1 MSENS
6 NKSVIDNRRVMKN
19 TVFLYL
25 RMLFVMI
32 ISLYTVRIVLR
43 ELGVV
48 DYGINNVVG
57 SVVALCSFLTS
68 SLTAVCN
75 RYFSKEIVKGDKV
88 SFNNCF
94 CLNVT
99 SFSVLALLAV
109 VLLETFGIWY
119 LNNKMIIPEDR
130 MFAAHIVYQFSIINL
145 CLSFISIPYNSL
157 IISHER
163 MSFFAYV
170 GIFESVAK
178 LLVAYLIVISVGDKL
193 IYYNFLSLIV
203 TVAVTLAYIIYC
215 FKYFSESRYRF
226 YWNKKEFEEIFTF
239 VSWYF
244 FGSISAVIKSSGL
257 NLLINAL
264 FSPSVNAARAIAF
277 QVEGALR
284 KFTDGFF
291 TASKP
296 QIYKAYSNNE
306 HEGLN
311 RMLIR
316 TSLICTFL
324 MAFLSLPIFFNAESI
339 LSLWLGN
346 VPQKS
351 VIFLQLIIIDSI
363 LNVITEPIILTILAT
378 GQQKIYQIVEFI
390 LRVSILPI
398 SYMFLSFGYEAEI
411 TMVVSILMS
420 IISVYVRILML
431 AGKYS
436 KFELKRFMKYVTKLI
451 LGYTFIII
459 LVKQIE
465 KDSMNEFLYIIFSS
479 VIVSLLGLFL
489 LFYMLEQKERYIIM
503 SKSVHLI
510 AKKKYDE

>member
-99 SFSVLALLAV
+99 SFSALALLAV

-130 MFAAHIVYQFSIINL
+130 MLAAHIVYQISIINL

-193 IYYNFLSLIV
+193 IYYNSLSLMV

-215 FKYFSESRYRF
+215 LKYFSESRYRF
-226 YWNKKEFEEIFTF
+226 YWNKKEFEEIFAF

-257 NLLINAL
+257 NLLINAF

-284 KFTDGFF
+284 RFTDGFF

-324 MAFLSLPIFFNAESI
+324 MAFLSLPIFLNAESV

-363 LNVITEPIILTILAT
+363 LNVVTEPIILTILAT
-378 GQQKIYQIVEFI
+378 GQQKIYQIIEFI

-398 SYMFLSFGYEAEI
+398 SYIFLSFGYEAEI

-420 IISVYVRILML
+420 IISVYVRIIML
-431 AGKYS
+431 AGKYNEFYCKS
-436 KFELKRFMKYVTKLI
+436 FLKYVTKLI
-451 LGYTFIII
+451 LGYASII
-459 LVKQIE
+459 LISMQIQNVE
-465 KDSMNEFLYIIFSS
+465 MNKFMYFLLSS
-479 VIVSLLGLFL
+479 SSVSLLSISL
-489 LFYMLEQKERYIIM
+489 LFILLDYEDRHIML
-503 SKSVHLI
+503 SKIGNLFI
-510 AKKKYDE
+510 KLKRL

>member
-1 MSENS
+1 
-6 NKSVIDNRRVMKN
+6 
-19 TVFLYL
+19 
-25 RMLFVMI
+25 
-32 ISLYTVRIVLR
+32 
-43 ELGVV
+43 
-48 DYGINNVVG
+48 
-57 SVVALCSFLTS
+57 
-68 SLTAVCN
+68 
-75 RYFSKEIVKGDKV
+75 
-88 SFNNCF
+88 
-94 CLNVT
+94 
-99 SFSVLALLAV
+99 
-109 VLLETFGIWY
+109 
-119 LNNKMIIPEDR
+119 
-130 MFAAHIVYQFSIINL
+130 
-145 CLSFISIPYNSL
+145 
-157 IISHER
+157 

-215 FKYFSESRYRF
+215 LKYFSESRYRF
-226 YWNKKEFEEIFTF
+226 YWNKKEFKEIFTF

-257 NLLINAL
+257 NLLINAF

-324 MAFLSLPIFFNAESI
+324 MAFLSLPIFLNAESI

-431 AGKYS
+431 AGKYNE
-436 KFELKRFMKYVTKLI
+436 FYCKRFLKSI
-451 LGYTFIII
+451 L
-459 LVKQIE
+459 
-465 KDSMNEFLYIIFSS
+465 
-479 VIVSLLGLFL
+479 
-489 LFYMLEQKERYIIM
+489 R
-503 SKSVHLI
+503 
-510 AKKKYDE
+510 